1 MLGIYNDD
9 FVDFLKQ
16 YLGNS
21 IKIKSKSIIAKC
33 PFCIEHHKD
42 KEHLH
47 LYISLE
53 IPIFNCFQA
62 GCSGHGNISKLIK
75 HLQGYDTS
83 DKFIDKSLLKES
95 IKKVKVFSEDKIF
108 NVQYPDLNISLF
120 QNKMFY
126 LKKRLK
132 FANVDINTISG
143 LVFDINK
150 FLEINNIP
158 INENLFRIKDFLH
171 SNFVGFVTKHQ
182 TTLILRNID
191 ENSDFR
197 YYKIKIQPSKF
208 LDYYQVPGF
217 NPDSNQVVLSEGI
230 FNIMSENIFDN
241 LNINKATRLFAS
253 ALSSKYDSLLKS
265 IVFHEQVFRPN
276 VIILSDNG
284 IDLDFYKNFRKY
296 NNHIIDSLTV
306 YYNKTGKDFNETP
319 VTPVRYVI

>member
-1 MLGIYNDD
+1 MIGIYNDD

-16 YLGNS
+16 HLGDPV
-21 IKIKSKSIIAKC
+21 KIKSKNIIAKC
-33 PFCIEHHKD
+33 PFCASHHID

-47 LYISLE
+47 LYISTE
-53 IPIFNCFQA
+53 IPIFHCFQA

-83 DKFIDKSLLKES
+83 DKFIDKTLLKES
-95 IKKVKVFSEDKIF
+95 VKKVKVFSEDQPF

-132 FANVDINTISG
+132 FANVDINTIYG
-143 LVFDINK
+143 LVFDIDK

-158 INENLFRIKDFLH
+158 INENLFRLKDFLH
-171 SNFVGFVTKHQ
+171 SNFVGFVTKHK

-197 YYKIKIQPSKF
+197 YYKLKLQNSKF

-217 NPDSNQVVLSEGI
+217 NPTSNQVVLSEGI
-230 FNIMSENIFDN
+230 FNIMSEHIFDT
-241 LNINKATRLFAS
+241 LNINKSTRLFAS

-265 IVFHEQVFRPN
+265 IVFHEQIFRTN

-284 IDLDFYKNFRKY
+284 IDLDFYKKFRKY

-306 YYNKTGKDFNETP
+306 CYNKTGKDFNETP
-319 VTPVRYVI
+319 VTPVRYVL